1 MTGVLHGDL
10 GTRLTH
16 TAFHCLLCPAG
27 TPPSSE
33 GYLWRKRSTQT
44 KQNATIAENLRPVN
58 EISFQTPLLDEPSLH
73 DFRHASKTMTSLE
86 LRKMEWGRGE
96 GEPRKP
102 FLSSSCPSSVTAMC
116 STHPAQLH
124 TQEIETFFG
133 STIHGSVAMEA
144 PEGPQWQHTAGRGG
158 PGEAAQEGGLSHAAC
173 PPCRKPHS

>member
-10 GTRLTH
+10 GTRSTH

-73 DFRHASKTMTSLE
+73 DFRHASKTMRSLE

-158 PGEAAQEGGLSHAAC
+158 LGEAAQEGGLSHAAC